1 MGEYSVDLP
10 TIVRECGLTELHR
23 SSDYDRVRVSVTEVN
38 RPGLQLA
45 GFYDYFEPRRIQII
59 GKVELTFLQD
69 MTEGTQELRIERL
82 FSSGIRVVVV
92 SHVSC
97 NNQVPQ
103 IILDAAE
110 RNDVNLFCISMRT
123 SSFMGLLIVKLLDWL
138 APRCTLH
145 GVLMEICGEGVLITG
160 DSGVGKSETAMELM
174 RQGHR
179 LVADDAVDIRRV
191 SNDILI
197 GSAPELLRYFMEV
210 RGIGVVDARHLFGI
224 GAVKPEQNIDLVVNF
239 ELWDNDKVYD
249 RLGLEQEYTEILG
262 VKVPI
267 VTIPVRPG
275 RNLGAILQLAAMNNR
290 EKKMGYNAAQVLV
303 ERYDSLIDEGNPF

>member
-1 MGEYSVDLP
+1 MSDYSVDLP
-10 TIVRECGLTELHR
+10 TIVRECGLTELHL
-23 SSDYDRVRVSVTEVN
+23 SDDYEQVRVTVTEVN

-45 GFYDYFEPRRIQII
+45 GFYNYFGPRRIQII
-59 GKVELTFLQD
+59 GKVELTFLQE
-69 MTEGTQELRIERL
+69 MTEHTQELRIEEL
-82 FSSGIRVVVV
+82 FSSGIRICVVA
-92 SHVSC
+92 HVSC

-103 IILDAAE
+103 IILDAAV
-110 RNDVNLFCISMRT
+110 RNNVNLFCINMRT

-138 APRCTLH
+138 APRCRMH

-179 LVADDAVDIRRV
+179 LVADDAVDIRRI
-191 SNDILI
+191 SNDVLV
-197 GSAPELLRYFMEV
+197 GTAPEVLRYFMEV

-239 ELWDNDKVYD
+239 ELWDDEKSYD
-249 RLGLEQEYTEILG
+249 RLGLEQEYTDILG
-262 VKVPI
+262 VQVPI
-267 VTIPVRPG
+267 LTIPVRPG

-303 ERYDSLIDEGNPF
+303 DRYDTLIDEGNPF

>member
-10 TIVRECGLTELHR
+10 TIVRECGLTELNR
-23 SSDYDRVRVSVTEVN
+23 SDDYESVRVTVTEVN

-45 GFYDYFEPRRIQII
+45 GFYDYFEPKRIQII
-59 GKVELTFLQD
+59 GKVELTFLQE
-69 MTEGTQELRIERL
+69 MTEHTQEIRVEEL
-82 FSSGIRVVVV
+82 FSTGIRVVVV
-92 SHVSC
+92 AHISC
-97 NNQVPQ
+97 NNQVPS
-103 IILDAAE
+103 IILDAAV
-110 RNDVNLFCISMRT
+110 RNNVNLFCIDMRT
-123 SSFMGLLIVKLLDWL
+123 SSFMGLLIVKLMNWL
-138 APRCTLH
+138 APRQTLH

-179 LVADDAVDIRRV
+179 LVADDAVEIRKI
-191 SNDILI
+191 SNNELV

-224 GAVKPEQNIDLVVNF
+224 GAVKPEQTIDLVVNF
-239 ELWDNDKVYD
+239 ELWDDDKFYD
-249 RLGLEQEYTEILG
+249 RLGLEQEYTDILG
-262 VKVPI
+262 VNVPI
-267 VTIPVRPG
+267 LTIPVRPG

-303 ERYDSLIDEGNPF
+303 DRYDALIDEGNPF

>member
-1 MGEYSVDLP
+1 MSDYSIDLP

-23 SSDYDRVRVSVTEVN
+23 SVDYESVRVSVTEVN

-45 GFYDYFEPRRIQII
+45 GFYNYFEPKRIQII
-59 GKVELTFLQD
+59 GKVELTFLQE
-69 MTEGTQELRIERL
+69 MTERTQELRIEQL

-92 SHVSC
+92 AHISC
-97 NNQVPQ
+97 NNQVPPF
-103 IILDAAE
+103 IIEAAK
-110 RNDVNLFCISMRT
+110 RNDVNLFCINMRT

-138 APRCTLH
+138 APRLTLH
-145 GVLMEICGEGVLITG
+145 GVLMEICGEGVLIMG

-179 LVADDAVDIRRV
+179 LVADDAVDIRKV
-191 SNDILI
+191 SNDVLV

-239 ELWDNDKVYD
+239 EIWDSSRVYD
-249 RLGLEQEYTEILG
+249 RLGLEQEYTDILG

-267 VTIPVRPG
+267 LTIPVRPG

-290 EKKMGYNAAQVLV
+290 EKKMGYNAAKVLV
-303 ERYDSLIDEGNPF
+303 ERYDTMIDEGMPF

>member
-1 MGEYSVDLP
+1 MSDYSVDLP

-23 SSDYDRVRVSVTEVN
+23 STDYEDVRVTVTEVN

-59 GKVELTFLQD
+59 GKVELTFLQG
-69 MTEGTQELRIERL
+69 MTEHTQELRVEEL
-82 FSSGIRVVVV
+82 FSSGIRVCVVA
-92 SHVSC
+92 HVSC

-103 IILDAAE
+103 IIYDAAE
-110 RNDVNLFCISMRT
+110 RNNVNLFCINMRT

-138 APRCTLH
+138 APRCTVH

-179 LVADDAVDIRRV
+179 LVADDAVDIRKV
-191 SNDILI
+191 SNDVLV

-239 ELWDNDKVYD
+239 ELWDDAKAYD
-249 RLGLEQEYTEILG
+249 RLGLEQEYTDILG
-262 VKVPI
+262 VQVPI
-267 VTIPVRPG
+267 LTIPVRPG

-290 EKKMGYNAAQVLV
+290 EKKMGYNAAEVLV
-303 ERYDSLIDEGNPF
+303 DRYDTLIDEGKPF

>member
-1 MGEYSVDLP
+1 M
-10 TIVRECGLTELHR
+10 
-23 SSDYDRVRVSVTEVN
+23 
-38 RPGLQLA
+38 
-45 GFYDYFEPRRIQII
+45 
-59 GKVELTFLQD
+59 ELTFLQD
-69 MTEGTQELRIERL
+69 MTERTQELRIEQL

-92 SHVSC
+92 AHVSC

-103 IILDAAE
+103 FIVEAAE
-110 RNDVNLFCISMRT
+110 RNNVNLFCINMRT

-191 SNDILI
+191 SNDVLV

-239 ELWDNDKVYD
+239 ELWDDEKAYD
-249 RLGLEQEYTEILG
+249 RLGLEQEYTDILG
-262 VKVPI
+262 VRVPI
-267 VTIPVRPG
+267 LTIPVRPG

-303 ERYDSLIDEGNPF
+303 DRYDSLIDEGQPF

>member
-1 MGEYSVDLP
+1 MAERSVDLP

-23 SSDYDRVRVSVTEVN
+23 SDDYDSVRVRVTEVN

-45 GFYDYFEPRRIQII
+45 GFYNYFEPRRIQII
-59 GKVELTFLQD
+59 GKVELTFLRE
-69 MTEGTQELRIERL
+69 MTEHTQELRIEQL

-92 SHVSC
+92 AHVDC
-97 NNQVPQ
+97 NNEVPQ
-103 IILDAAE
+103 LILDAAR
-110 RNDVNLFCISMRT
+110 RNNVNLFCIGMRT
-123 SSFMGLLIVKLLDWL
+123 SSFMGLIIVKLMDWL
-138 APRCTLH
+138 GPRESRH

-160 DSGVGKSETAMELM
+160 ESGVGKSETAMELM

-191 SNDILI
+191 SNDELI

-224 GAVKPEQNIDLVVNF
+224 GAVKPEQTIDIVVNF
-239 ELWDNDKVYD
+239 ELWDDTKAYD
-249 RLGLEQEYTEILG
+249 RLGLEQEYIDILG
-262 VKVPI
+262 VKVPYL
-267 VTIPVRPG
+267 TIPVRPG

-303 ERYDSLIDEGNPF
+303 DRYDSMIDEGISF

>member
-1 MGEYSVDLP
+1 MSDYSVDLP
-10 TIVRECGLTELHR
+10 TIVRECGLTELYR
-23 SSDYDRVRVSVTEVN
+23 SDDYEQVRVTVTEVN

-45 GFYDYFEPRRIQII
+45 GFYNYFEPKRIQII
-59 GKVELTFLQD
+59 GKVELTFLQE
-69 MTEGTQELRIERL
+69 MTERTQELRIEEL
-82 FSSGIRVVVV
+82 FSSGIRVVVIA
-92 SHVSC
+92 HVSC

-103 IILDAAE
+103 FIVDSAI
-110 RNDVNLFCISMRT
+110 RNNVNLFCINMRT

-138 APRCTLH
+138 APRCTMH

-191 SNDILI
+191 SNDVLV
-197 GSAPELLRYFMEV
+197 GTAPEVLRYFMEV
-210 RGIGVVDARHLFGI
+210 RGIGIVDARHLFGI

-239 ELWDNDKVYD
+239 ELWDTDKTYD
-249 RLGLEQEYTEILG
+249 RWGLEQQYTDILG
-262 VKVPI
+262 VKVPS

-275 RNLGAILQLAAMNNR
+275 RNLGALLQLAAMNNR
-290 EKKMGYNAAQVLV
+290 EKKMGYNAAEVLEV
-303 ERYDSLIDEGNPF
+303 RYNAFIDEGNPS

>member
-1 MGEYSVDLP
+1 MAERSVDLP
-10 TIVRECGLTELHR
+10 TIVRECGLKELHR
-23 SSDYDRVRVSVTEVN
+23 SDDYDSVRVRVTEVN

-45 GFYDYFEPRRIQII
+45 GFYNYFEPRRIQII
-59 GKVELTFLQD
+59 GKVELTFLRE
-69 MTEGTQELRIERL
+69 MTEHTQELRIEQL

-92 SHVSC
+92 AHVDC
-97 NNQVPQ
+97 NNEVPQ
-103 IILDAAE
+103 LILDAAK
-110 RNDVNLFCISMRT
+110 RNNVNLFCIGMRT
-123 SSFMGLLIVKLLDWL
+123 SSFMGLIIVKLMDWL
-138 APRCTLH
+138 GPRESRH

-160 DSGVGKSETAMELM
+160 ESGVGKSETAMELM

-191 SNDILI
+191 SNDELI

-224 GAVKPEQNIDLVVNF
+224 GAVKPEQTIDIVVNF
-239 ELWDNDKVYD
+239 ELWDDTKAYD
-249 RLGLEQEYTEILG
+249 RLGLEQEYIDILG
-262 VKVPI
+262 VKVPYL
-267 VTIPVRPG
+267 TIPVRPG

-303 ERYDSLIDEGNPF
+303 DRYDSMIDEGISF

>member
-1 MGEYSVDLP
+1 MSDYSVDLP

-23 SSDYDRVRVSVTEVN
+23 STDYEDVRVTVTEVN

-69 MTEGTQELRIERL
+69 MTEHTQELRVEEL
-82 FSSGIRVVVV
+82 FSSGIRVCVVA
-92 SHVSC
+92 HVSC

-103 IILDAAE
+103 IIYDAAE
-110 RNDVNLFCISMRT
+110 RNNVNLFCINMRT

-179 LVADDAVDIRRV
+179 LVADDAVDIRKV
-191 SNDILI
+191 SNDVLV

-224 GAVKPEQNIDLVVNF
+224 GAVKPEQNIDLVVSF
-239 ELWDNDKVYD
+239 ELWDDTKAYD
-249 RLGLEQEYTEILG
+249 RLGLEQEYTDILG
-262 VKVPI
+262 VQVPI
-267 VTIPVRPG
+267 LTIPVRPG

-290 EKKMGYNAAQVLV
+290 EKKMGYNAAEVLV
-303 ERYDSLIDEGNPF
+303 DRYDTLIDEGKPF

>member
-1 MGEYSVDLP
+1 MSEYSVDLP
-10 TIVRECGLTELHR
+10 TIVRECGLTELYR
-23 SSDYDRVRVSVTEVN
+23 SDDYEQVRVTVTEVN

-45 GFYDYFEPRRIQII
+45 GFYNYFEPKRIQII
-59 GKVELTFLQD
+59 GKVELTFLQE
-69 MTEGTQELRIERL
+69 MTEHTQELRIEEL

-92 SHVSC
+92 AHVSC

-103 IILDAAE
+103 LIMDAAI
-110 RNDVNLFCISMRT
+110 RNNVNLFCINMRT

-138 APRCTLH
+138 APRCRKH

-191 SNDILI
+191 SNDVLL
-197 GSAPELLRYFMEV
+197 GTAPEVLRYFMEV

-224 GAVKPEQNIDLVVNF
+224 GAVKPEQSIDLVVNF
-239 ELWDNDKVYD
+239 ELWDDDKPYD
-249 RLGLEQEYTEILG
+249 RLGLEQEYTDILG

-267 VTIPVRPG
+267 LTIPVRPG

-303 ERYDSLIDEGNPF
+303 DRYDSLIDEGNPF